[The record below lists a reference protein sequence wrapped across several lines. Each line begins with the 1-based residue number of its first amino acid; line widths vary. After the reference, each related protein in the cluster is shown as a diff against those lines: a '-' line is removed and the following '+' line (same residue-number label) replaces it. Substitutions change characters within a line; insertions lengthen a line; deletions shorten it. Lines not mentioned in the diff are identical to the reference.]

1 MKFVIAVIAL
11 CFVTSVVD
19 AQTAVV
25 LEVKQ
30 PNVDGPKVEVLTLR
44 SRAFPSLDLKTVR
57 SLCLSEWPSDF
68 RMPNHCEVQQV
79 EALRKLA
86 R

>member
-1 MKFVIAVIAL
+1 VKFVIAVIAL
-11 CFVTSVVD
+11 CFMTSVVD
-19 AQTAVV
+19 AQTVV

-30 PNVDGPKVEVLTLR
+30 RNVDDPKVEVLTLK
-44 SRAFPSLDLKTVR
+44 SRAITSLDLKTVR
-57 SLCLSEWPSDF
+57 SLCLSEWPADF

>member
-1 MKFVIAVIAL
+1 VKLVITVIAL
-11 CFVTSVVD
+11 CFVTSVAD

-30 PNVDGPKVEVLTLR
+30 RNLFDPKVEVLTLN
-44 SRAFPSLDLKTVR
+44 SRAITSLDLKTVR
-57 SLCLSEWPSDF
+57 SLCLSEWPADF
-68 RMPNHCEVQQV
+68 RMPHHCEVQQV
-79 EALRKLA
+79 EALRKLT

>member
-1 MKFVIAVIAL
+1 VKFVITVIAL
-11 CFVTSVVD
+11 CFVTSVVN

-30 PNVDGPKVEVLTLR
+30 RNLFDPKVEVLTLN
-44 SRAFPSLDLKTVR
+44 SRAITSLDLKTVR
-57 SLCLSEWPSDF
+57 SLCLNAWLSDF
-68 RMPNHCEVQQV
+68 RIPNHCEVQQV
-79 EALRKLA
+79 ESLRKLA

>member
-19 AQTAVV
+19 AQTAVL

-30 PNVDGPKVEVLTLR
+30 RNLFDPKEEVLTLN
-44 SRAFPSLDLKTVR
+44 SRTITSLDLKTVR
-57 SLCLSEWPSDF
+57 SFCLSEWPSDF

>member
-1 MKFVIAVIAL
+1 MKFVITVIAL

-19 AQTAVV
+19 AQTVL

-30 PNVDGPKVEVLTLR
+30 RNVYYPKVEVLTLN
-44 SRAFPSLDLKTVR
+44 SRAVTSLDLTPVR
-57 SLCLSEWPSDF
+57 SLCSSEWPADF
-68 RMPNHCEVQQV
+68 RMPNHCEVRQV

>member
-1 MKFVIAVIAL
+1 VKFVITVIAL
-11 CFVTSVVD
+11 CFVTSVVN

-30 PNVDGPKVEVLTLR
+30 RDLFHPKVEVLTLN
-44 SRAFPSLDLKTVR
+44 SRAITSLDLKTVR